1 MEKLTS
7 DRFTEKDKD
16 ICVFF
21 SFDMV
26 GSTKLKT
33 KREDWPFEI
42 SLFYYTVYKELHR
55 QIPQIKGWKY
65 LGDEILLYVS
75 IRDLGLDLNSRSLSL
90 IKIPQ
95 MVYNIQLKV
104 VKKIQKD
111 PLPPELNVSSLSE
124 LNVKSTVWIA
134 GIQTIEL
141 RQKNWLEDCKLDK
154 NYKNI
159 IATIDM
165 EAKGGREN
173 KRENKTGNGTK
184 DRYDFL
190 GPDMDIGFRVA
201 KFAFHHKVVLS
212 ADFAYL
218 LYEIPTKIKNG
229 KIGYKI
235 DDKLRIVSYKTLKGV
250 WDEQDYPIIWYYPH
264 WDTTPYGLFYADH
277 KKNDI
282 AERVLSGK
290 IDPIKKLT
298 QVYDDLGK
306 TAEIDN
312 FVDECIS
319 YLK

>member
-124 LNVKSTVWIA
+124 LN
-134 GIQTIEL
+134 G
-141 RQKNWLEDCKLDK
+141 
-154 NYKNI
+154 
-159 IATIDM
+159 
-165 EAKGGREN
+165 
-173 KRENKTGNGTK
+173 
-184 DRYDFL
+184 
-190 GPDMDIGFRVA
+190 
-201 KFAFHHKVVLS
+201 
-212 ADFAYL
+212 
-218 LYEIPTKIKNG
+218 
-229 KIGYKI
+229 
-235 DDKLRIVSYKTLKGV
+235 
-250 WDEQDYPIIWYYPH
+250 
-264 WDTTPYGLFYADH
+264 
-277 KKNDI
+277 
-282 AERVLSGK
+282 
-290 IDPIKKLT
+290 
-298 QVYDDLGK
+298 
-306 TAEIDN
+306 
-312 FVDECIS
+312 
-319 YLK
+319 